1 MIYIVYLATF
11 LLHAASGDYTSLNT
25 TLTFTAGETRKD
37 IRITTVDDSIAEGF
51 RAFNVQLSNPSSGIM
66 LGGSDIATILILS
79 DVITIEF
86 DPTNYTVNEGENVT
100 LRVALTGDT
109 PTSDIDV
116 DIRSNDGTAL
126 GNQ

>member
-1 MIYIVYLATF
+1 MYLAAF

-66 LGGSDIATILILS
+66 LDGSDIATILILS

-109 PTSDIDV
+109 PISDIDV
-116 DIRSNDGTAL
+116 DIRSNNGTAL